1 MTASLI
7 LALITIAGLGILALV
22 LIFFGGSKKHQAKYA
37 KDKQVK
43 KKEEE
48 NPANKA
54 ATTNSSH
61 SSKEPY
67 ISVDLASTT
76 EEIIVKPKAKSH
88 EKIDPALTSL
98 GFSALDDLL
107 PEPEVKTTS
116 AITET
121 TNDKITPIEFNSA
134 PKKKTSTRDIIVL
147 YVMAPVNQP
156 FVGYELLQAVTAAGL
171 RFGKMDI
178 FHYQDDEKPENVLF
192 SLCSA
197 VEPGSFDIAN
207 MGALIC
213 PGLSLFMRI
222 SAVENSKTVFNLMLE
237 TAGQLADDLAGYVCD
252 EKRQP
257 LTDEKLHE
265 YLRLAAKQN
274 EFA

>member
-22 LIFFGGSKKHQAKYA
+22 LIFFGGSSKHKQAKPL
-37 KDKQVK
+37 KDKQVAK
-43 KKEEE
+43 KAEE
-48 NPANKA
+48 KA
-54 ATTNSSH
+54 AAKSVVTNNTSSPH
-61 SSKEPY
+61 KEPY
-67 ISVDLASTT
+67 ISDDDLPLTVD
-76 EEIIVKPKAKSH
+76 EVIIKTNISINDKV
-88 EKIDPALTSL
+88 DPAISSL

-107 PEPEVKTTS
+107 PE
-116 AITET
+116 TENNIST
-121 TNDKITPIEFNSA
+121 VTPVEFNSA
-134 PKKKTSTRDIIVL
+134 PKKKPTSQDIIVL
-147 YVMAPVNQP
+147 YVMAPEGQP
-156 FVGYELLQAVTAAGL
+156 FVGYELLQAVTSAGL

-178 FHYQDDEKPENVLF
+178 FHYQDDDEPTKNLF

-213 PGLSLFMRI
+213 PGLSLFMQI
-222 SAVENSKTVFNLMLE
+222 SATDNPKAVFNLMLE

-257 LTDEKLHE
+257 LTDEKLHHYLNIAARKEE
-265 YLRLAAKQN
+265 YV
-274 EFA
+274 